1 MRALAF
7 HVPWFLLVA
16 CTSSG
21 SNDNGTG
28 GSGAGGAITDAGGGT
43 SGTGAS
49 GPSGSGG
56 VGPSGSGGVGP
67 SGSGGVGPS
76 GSGGVGPGGSGGVG
90 GSSAGNGGL
99 GGSGGVSGSAGS
111 SGTGGGNAGSGG
123 ATDAASDGSRDAR
136 SADVADGAWPIPIST
151 GYPKDNGIGG
161 DPRVLLYANFE
172 NGLTGFTRYTQD
184 SSQIAVLTDAVVA
197 NGGEKYLRAQVTRT
211 QLAANPYISANAQY
225 DFSRRVPQV
234 YWRFYARF
242 VGTTAVPHHWVRVGA
257 GDPTFQ
263 SDGLANTLPAGD
275 KGFWFDLDA
284 RRDQFFNFYVYWYQ
298 MRSGR
303 CNDGTTVPGCAGD
316 QGTTYFYGNNF
327 TPAGQSAFPRD
338 AWFCLEIMAKANG
351 VGQKDGELALWMN
364 DALVGEY
371 RTGIPRGRW
380 LRDNFYSWGPYF
392 QDVQAFD
399 GFDFRSS
406 SDVLLKRITL
416 DAYYEKGSLDD
427 LAMTTPVP
435 EAQIILYDDVVVATD
450 RIGCKIP

>member
-1 MRALAF
+1 MRASPF
-7 HVPWFLLVA
+7 HVPWMLVVA
-16 CTSSG
+16 CTSNG
-21 SNDNGTG
+21 SNDSVG
-28 GSGAGGAITDAGGGT
+28 GRSGAGAAVIDAGGD
-43 SGTGAS
+43 AS
-49 GPSGSGG
+49 GKG
-56 VGPSGSGGVGP
+56 
-67 SGSGGVGPS
+67 
-76 GSGGVGPGGSGGVG
+76 GSGGVGPGGGGGVG
-90 GSSAGNGGL
+90 GSSAG
-99 GGSGGVSGSAGS
+99 SG
-111 SGTGGGNAGSGG
+111 GTGGGNAGAG
-123 ATDAASDGSRDAR
+123 ATDAAPPDGSRDVR
-136 SADVADGAWPIPIST
+136 SADLADGSWPTPIST

-161 DPRVLLYANFE
+161 DPRVLLHANFE
-172 NGLTGFTRYTQD
+172 NGLTGFTRYTQE
-184 SSQIAVLTDAVVA
+184 SSQIAVLTDGSIA

-225 DFSRRVPQV
+225 DFVRRVPQV

-242 VGTTAVPHHWVRVGA
+242 VGATAVPHHWVRVGA
-257 GDPTFQ
+257 GDPAFQ
-263 SDGLANTLPAGD
+263 SDGLANTVPAGD

-284 RRDQFFNFYVYWYQ
+284 RRDQFFNFYVYWHQ

-327 TPAGQSAFPRD
+327 TPADQSAFPRD
-338 AWFCLEIMAKANG
+338 AWFCLEIMAKANSI
-351 VGQKDGELALWMN
+351 GQKDGELALWMN

-371 RTGIPRGRW
+371 RAGVPRGRW

-392 QDVQAFD
+392 QDVQTFE

-435 EAQIILYDDVVVATD
+435 EAQIILYDDVVVATE
-450 RIGCKIP
+450 RIGCKLP